1 MDLQLS
7 RSYMNIKFK
16 YKSQVTKLDIS
27 MLKLDSPRKRL
38 L

>member
-1 MDLQLS
+1 MDLQFS
-7 RSYMNIKFK
+7 RSYTNIKFK